1 MENQNSKN
9 PEIFEFSENFQDFFK
24 EVKKKMVLRQH
35 FQNPVYRTLED
46 TIDSNF
52 TDLHHQRAPER
63 DANLTRVT
71 QLELVQND
79 GQLVQNQWKPIVN
92 PM

>member
-1 MENQNSKN
+1 
-9 PEIFEFSENFQDFFK
+9 
-24 EVKKKMVLRQH
+24 MVLRQN

-71 QLELVQND
+71 QLELVQN
-79 GQLVQNQWKPIVN
+79 GWSTCPKPMETCSKSNVTRKYGGIFTRVRLA
-92 PM
+92 PRSGLR